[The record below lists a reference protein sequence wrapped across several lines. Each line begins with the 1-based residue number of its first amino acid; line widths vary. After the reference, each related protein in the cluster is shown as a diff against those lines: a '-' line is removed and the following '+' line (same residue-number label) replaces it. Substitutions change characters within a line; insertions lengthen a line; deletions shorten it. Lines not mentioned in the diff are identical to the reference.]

1 MTVAISNKIN
11 DPLGFFDSS
20 QSGEVIRYTEVQAHS
35 VTSQHPC
42 VIIRTALLNA
52 ELLVSLQKNFT
63 AVAKVDNNSSNPPGH
78 RRPCILTY
86 AYRPAQYTDKLSLC
100 FTVLEFSPFYV
111 PIETCQ
117 SFISTPLSAYSWSN
131 SRQIFGLTAVD
142 FPIVVFS
149 AEKVRATSKRDHPPY
164 SLRLLPPSPP
174 PSPPMPIL
182 HSNPSA
188 PSPCLPACSPSPTTR
203 RKRVDS
209 LP

>member
-1 MTVAISNKIN
+1 MTVAISNKTN
-11 DPLGFFDSS
+11 DPLGAST
-20 QSGEVIRYTEVQAHS
+20 VIRAVKSSDTLRFRHIPS

-42 VIIRTALLNA
+42 VIIRTASLNA

-63 AVAKVDNNSSNPPGH
+63 AVAKIDNNSSNPPGH
-78 RRPCILTY
+78 RSPLTY

-142 FPIVVFS
+142 FPIVVLS
-149 AEKVRATSKRDHPPY
+149 AEKVWATSKRESSPIFSQASSSRTAAISTDVYPSFQSVRSVAVST
-164 SLRLLPPSPP
+164 SLLS
-174 PSPPMPIL
+174 I
-182 HSNPSA
+182 
-188 PSPCLPACSPSPTTR
+188 TD
-203 RKRVDS
+203 DS
-209 LP
+209 QKPG